1 LIEKTKDVKID
12 KEKEFMEEVR
22 SKRLTNPDD
31 SKKER
36 NKNKDLR

>member
-1 LIEKTKDVKID
+1 LIQKTKDVKID

-36 NKNKDLR
+36 KRKKELL